1 MPREK
6 KAPKT
11 EPVAPSYPPG
21 TLGNLLVKTSR
32 VRQFLGGP
40 PTKNGPGAKKCGQNT
55 PTGSCY
61 SKSRHFCGAKGKKS
75 AKNRAGGA
83 KLPPPGTLG
92 NLLVKTSRVRQF
104 LGGPATKNGPERKNA
119 VKTPQPGLVIQK
131 VDTFA
136 VSLQKKAPKTE
147 PVAPSYPPGTLGNLL
162 VKTSRVRQF
171 LGGPPTKN
179 SPGAKKCGQNTPTGS
194 CYSKSRHFCGVIA
207 KKSAKNRAGGTKLP
221 PRYFGKPA
229 CENQ

>member
-1 MPREK
+1 MKALCSKVRKRCCVNKIFDVVERLVKCQMKTQERCLAIQDLKQTVEIAKKALPSAIPLVKDTLTTYALQRFGVWLACSWCYDWCPTSPGCCKPAYTFAVSLQK

-55 PTGSCY
+55 PTGSY
-61 SKSRHFCGAKGKKS
+61 
-75 AKNRAGGA
+75 
-83 KLPPPGTLG
+83 
-92 NLLVKTSRVRQF
+92 
-104 LGGPATKNGPERKNA
+104 
-119 VKTPQPGLVIQK
+119 
-131 VDTFA
+131 
-136 VSLQKKAPKTE
+136 
-147 PVAPSYPPGTLGNLL
+147 
-162 VKTSRVRQF
+162 
-171 LGGPPTKN
+171 
-179 SPGAKKCGQNTPTGS
+179 
-194 CYSKSRHFCGVIA
+194 YSKSRHFCGVIA
-207 KKSAKNRAGGTKLP
+207 KKSAKNRAGGAKLP